1 METEVRPGT
10 RWQHRNGNYYRVRMV
25 VNEHADDPER
35 YPLMVIY
42 IDEQHRT
49 WCKSVARFLAGMT
62 LVVG

>member
-1 METEVRPGT
+1 
-10 RWQHRNGNYYRVRMV
+10 MV

-42 IDEQHRT
+42 IDKQQRT

-62 LVVG
+62 PVVG

>member
-42 IDEQHRT
+42 IDKQQRT
-49 WCKSVARFLAGMT
+49 WCKSVTRFLAGMT
-62 LVVG
+62 PVVG